1 MKNFMKE
8 NWYKMI
14 IGCSFFML
22 SVSALIYSTGTANAT
37 ESYPLKQ
44 ESDGYRFIVKNNT
57 IYYLRANFYDGTSNL
72 HWKKVY

>member
-1 MKNFMKE
+1 MKE

-22 SVSALIYSTGTANAT
+22 SVSALIYSTGNANAN

-44 ESDGYRFIVKNNT
+44 QSDGYKFIVKNNT
-57 IYYLRANFYDGTSNL
+57 IYYLHPDDSGRSNSD
-72 HWKKVY
+72 WRKVY